1 MVCPSCSAVIDS
13 QDIRVGPFDC
23 PVCGWG
29 VCIPM
34 WYRRL
39 IGILTMAL
47 DLVICYL
54 LLGVGA
60 AFAVAAIVGL
70 FPLAFIVAFVTVWI
84 VPPRLQFSDD
94 YMSRLYD
101 SGRSVSPRSSNGDE
115 GNAG

>member
-1 MVCPSCSAVIDS
+1 MIDW
-13 QDIRVGPFDC
+13 QDIRVGTFDC

-39 IGILTMAL
+39 FGILTMVL
-47 DLVICYL
+47 DVIICYL
-54 LLGVGA
+54 LLGVGV
-60 AFAVAAIVGL
+60 AFFVAAVVGL
-70 FPLAFIVAFVTVWI
+70 FPLACVVVFVTLSF

-94 YMSRLYD
+94 YMLRLYD
-101 SGRSVSPRSSNGDE
+101 SGRPASPRSSNGDE